1 MFFQSLSIQARPPH
15 FRSVRNRCLPSL
27 MLVLTALSP
36 VLAPLPLYAEGEIYV
51 VDVQRVI
58 NDSVLG
64 KAARAKIQAEATSR
78 EARLEKIKNE
88 VQAQRAE
95 LEKQARLLAADAL
108 EQRQESLQRK
118 ERELARAVQ
127 DEREELGKRNDI
139 ILERVVRTVDEVTA
153 DLAKQNGYD
162 VVLERD
168 RQLVLYVSK
177 QFDITD
183 RVIAGVDKKKVAL
196 PE

>member
-1 MFFQSLSIQARPPH
+1 
-15 FRSVRNRCLPSL
+15 